1 MKPLQKLQSL
11 REVLPVLLSVV
22 LVASVRKG
30 QASRVD
36 QATVAEEL
44 ELEYPQRLQLVGRQ
58 DCRQSFYLCPWW

>member
-1 MKPLQKLQSL
+1 MKSRQKLQSL
-11 REVLPVLLSVV
+11 HEVLPVHLSVV

-44 ELEYPQRLQLVGRQ
+44 ALEYPQILQLVGRQ
-58 DCRQSFYLCPWW
+58 DCRQSFYQCPWW

>member
-44 ELEYPQRLQLVGRQ
+44 ELGYPQRLQLVGRQ